1 MPDFDSRPM
10 LALFIEGGAIRA
22 GMAGRE
28 TAEIWLGMVMRD
40 AGASR
45 EELQRARECGPL
57 RKEVRRGLWRAMGFE
72 PEGKAHG

>member
-22 GMAGRE
+22 GMAGQE

-45 EELQRARECGPL
+45 EELQRARECG
-57 RKEVRRGLWRAMGFE
+57 LWRAMGFE